1 MSKISLPICAVVPIV
16 LPFEYPM
23 FDEQRRVL
31 CLVLEGL
38 PKLAGSLSI
47 SIPLADMTLPVGIE
61 ILDDF
66 NLISGFSGLW
76 SPRSQ
81 FSYKFLCFT
90 AEAIVDEEKT
100 VLNFGGTNETLSEM
114 QGVERDLACLA
125 FADDFGV
132 GVCHVL
138 TAIAIA
144 LPGGMT
150 SDSPIVV
157 INGVGDREI
166 PELHGNVD
174 SAVEMARKEGWP
186 PVRDIDVAKSWQWFS
201 RLPGLESGIVSG
213 AVGRA
218 VAALS
223 RIIYPE
229 TPSGDVST
237 SLTWALLGLEAIY
250 GRGSI
255 GIGEQLRE
263 KSELLFGECSSNKK
277 RLAAAYNFR
286 SRFLHGDLDIPFRYT
301 EEFGHDEI
309 LKLSYAQWDAAL
321 FATVLLISTLQEFV
335 LRDVYELY
343 FPYTVSVK
351 SPGSG

>member
-1 MSKISLPICAVVPIV
+1 
-16 LPFEYPM
+16 
-23 FDEQRRVL
+23 
-31 CLVLEGL
+31 
-38 PKLAGSLSI
+38 
-47 SIPLADMTLPVGIE
+47 
-61 ILDDF
+61 
-66 NLISGFSGLW
+66 
-76 SPRSQ
+76 
-81 FSYKFLCFT
+81 
-90 AEAIVDEEKT
+90 
-100 VLNFGGTNETLSEM
+100 M
-114 QGVERDLACLA
+114 QGIERDLACLA

-138 TAIAIA
+138 TAAAIA
-144 LPGGMT
+144 LPGGMRT
-150 SDSPIVV
+150 DSPMVV

-166 PELHGNVD
+166 PELDGNID

-186 PVRDIDVAKSWQWFS
+186 PVRDIDVAKSWEWFS

-223 RIIYPE
+223 HIIYPE
-229 TPSGDVST
+229 TRDLST

-263 KSELLFGECSSNKK
+263 KSELLFGKCSSNKK

-301 EEFGHDEI
+301 DEFEHDKI
-309 LKLSYAQWDAAL
+309 LKLSNAQWDAAL
-321 FATVLLISTLQEFV
+321 FAEVLLISTLQEFV

-343 FPYTVSVK
+343 FPYTVSGK
-351 SPGSG
+351 SRSPG